1 MEGFMT
7 DSRNV
12 IVIKRLLI
20 NLVLKDEYA
29 SPQNVFHITG
39 KSVTSILSLIE
50 KHSPQ

>member
-1 MEGFMT
+1 MT

-12 IVIKRLLI
+12 IIKRSFDQFS
-20 NLVLKDEYA
+20 VKDEYA

-50 KHSPQ
+50 KNILK

>member
-1 MEGFMT
+1 MLLLLKGA
-7 DSRNV
+7 
-12 IVIKRLLI
+12 LI

-50 KHSPQ
+50 KTSPQII